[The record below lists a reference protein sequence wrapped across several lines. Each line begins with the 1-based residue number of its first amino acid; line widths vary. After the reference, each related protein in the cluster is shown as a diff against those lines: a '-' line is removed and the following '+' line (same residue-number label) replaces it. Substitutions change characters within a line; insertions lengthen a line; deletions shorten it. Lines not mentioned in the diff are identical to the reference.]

1 MTTTLQSPPP
11 AAGLLTYEAY
21 MAEEEIIARYDIIDG
36 ERIYMAG
43 AKWWHQRVSN
53 NLAEIFRDYE
63 RAMRIGQSLYAP
75 FDIMIRRHP
84 LRTRQPDVFFI
95 SNTKLQQAGDYTEAG
110 WLEIG
115 PELVVEIVSDSERER
130 ILDAK
135 IADYCAIGVGE
146 GWVVRRNA
154 QTVEVLRFT
163 SAGAQSVRVY
173 RAGEKVQSITFPDL
187 FVDVD
192 AIFVQ

>member
-1 MTTTLQSPPP
+1 MTTTLQPPP

-21 MAEEEIIARYDIIDG
+21 MAEEEIHLRYDIVDG

-53 NLAEIFRDYE
+53 NLAEIFRNYE
-63 RAMRIGQSLYAP
+63 RAAQIGQSLYAP
-75 FDIMIRRHP
+75 FDIMIQRRP

-110 WLEIG
+110 WLEIA

-135 IADYCAIGVGE
+135 IADYCAIGVEE
-146 GWVVRRNA
+146 GWVVRRSA
-154 QTVEVLRFT
+154 YTVEVLRFT
-163 SAGAQSVRVY
+163 LAGAQSVHIHG
-173 RAGEKVQSITFPDL
+173 AGEVVESIAFPGL
-187 FVDVD
+187 SVAVN
-192 AIFVQ
+192 AIFAE